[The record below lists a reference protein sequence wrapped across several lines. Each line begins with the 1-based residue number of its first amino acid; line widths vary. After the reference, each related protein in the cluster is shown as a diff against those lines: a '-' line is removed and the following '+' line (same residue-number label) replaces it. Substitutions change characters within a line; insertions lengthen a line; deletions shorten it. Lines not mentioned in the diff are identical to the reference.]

1 MYRTNAYVA
10 EPKKSTLLKKKKF
23 ELLSHKDYWFEFRL
37 AVVCIFVVMLGT
49 TSAAMLF
56 WLLS

>member
-1 MYRTNAYVA
+1 MYRTNAYVEP
-10 EPKKSTLLKKKKF
+10 EPKPKKRKKL
-23 ELLSHKDYWFEFRL
+23 ELSSHKDYWFEFRL

-49 TSAAMLF
+49 TTAGLVF